1 MWCNASLWFVIGM
14 LLKSIEGKYIKGY
27 AKNICIVLCFLFI
40 GVSAFAPML
49 NGNVSVFSS
58 VTNNFLLYLF
68 FGFIGTM
75 LIGIVCKM
83 FIIHNKVIE
92 YCGIYS
98 IIILAI
104 HEPVKRILMKVIMI
118 GGEKIGFAIIK
129 DSFSENYLLGMLLCL
144 IVMACCVPVITML
157 SGLKR
162 HMGKIGAF
170 VFGFI
175 K

>member
-1 MWCNASLWFVIGM
+1 M
-14 LLKSIEGKYIKGY
+14 LLKCIEGKYVKGY
-27 AKNICIVLCFLFI
+27 SKNICIVLCLLFV
-40 GVSAFAPML
+40 GVGAFAPML
-49 NGNVSVFSS
+49 NGNVSIFSS

-68 FGFIGTM
+68 FGIIGTM

-83 FIIHNKVIE
+83 FIVNNKVIE

-104 HEPVKRILMKVIMI
+104 HEPIKRILMKAIMM
-118 GGEKIGFAIIK
+118 GGEKIGFVITK

-157 SGLKR
+157 REFKR
-162 HMGKIGAF
+162 YMGKIGAF
-170 VFGFI
+170 VFGFV

>member
-1 MWCNASLWFVIGM
+1 M
-14 LLKSIEGKYIKGY
+14 LLKSIEGKYVKGY
-27 AKNICIVLCFLFI
+27 SKNICIVLCFLFI

-68 FGFIGTM
+68 FGIIGTV
-75 LIGIVCKM
+75 LIGIFCKI
-83 FIIHNKVIE
+83 FVVHNKVIE
-92 YCGIYS
+92 YCGVYS

-104 HEPVKRILMKVIMI
+104 HEPIKRILMKVIMM
-118 GGEKIGFAIIK
+118 GGEKIGFAITK

-162 HMGKIGAF
+162 RMGKIGAF